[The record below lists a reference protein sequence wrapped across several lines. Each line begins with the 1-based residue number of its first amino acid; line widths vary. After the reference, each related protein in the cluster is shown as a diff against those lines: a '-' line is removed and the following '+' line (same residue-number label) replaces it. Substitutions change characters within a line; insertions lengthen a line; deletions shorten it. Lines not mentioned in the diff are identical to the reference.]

1 MSDATT
7 PETPTAP
14 RLVRVVG
21 QIVPGDWAM
30 GTDDVMHLV
39 TEAHPMW
46 GMTLTHPTRGTTY
59 HVSVSQTQGFWRLSD
74 GK

>member
-1 MSDATT
+1 MTHAN
-7 PETPTAP
+7 ETQPTTAP
-14 RLVRVVG
+14 ELVRVVG
-21 QIVPGDWAM
+21 QILPGDFAM

-59 HVSVSQTQGFWRLSD
+59 HVSVSQVQGFWRVQNV
-74 GK
+74 

>member
-1 MSDATT
+1 MSNEAT
-7 PETPTAP
+7 PETPMAP
-14 RLVRVVG
+14 RLVRVTG
-21 QIVPGDWAM
+21 KILPGDFAL

-59 HVSVSQTQGFWRLSD
+59 HVSVSQTNGFWRIQND
-74 GK
+74 